1 MWNRGGCRT
10 PDVLPCCRPVKHR
23 LLISLVAAVTVAT
36 PALATPARP
45 VVLVQAGHVSPGEP
59 GYSAQTGASGG
70 PFGSESAFTTRL
82 RADVIAQLTALGV
95 DARPLNARVEPLGV
109 AGATF
114 VSLHHDSAGGAAA
127 IGRAV
132 TGGGENWYHGEGF
145 GTASQRPYGDS
156 GAHRTPATTVSA
168 TVERRS
174 TSLARRIAARLG
186 AIHTARNGARASFS
200 GLVPRNSNPRMNHF
214 YGYYR
219 TNAGARVLVEAGAAG
234 TDNVFLAKTSLI
246 ARAITQA
253 ITDDL
258 RARGLR

>member
-1 MWNRGGCRT
+1 MAT
-10 PDVLPCCRPVKHR
+10 
-23 LLISLVAAVTVAT
+23 AA
-36 PALATPARP
+36 PALATAARP

-70 PFGSESAFTTRL
+70 PFGGESVFTTRL
-82 RADVIAQLTALGV
+82 CNKVIAQLVALGV
-95 DARPLNARVEPLGV
+95 DARPLTARVEPLGV

-114 VSLHHDSAGGAAA
+114 VSLHHDSVGGAAA
-127 IGRAV
+127 VGRAV

-145 GTASQRPYGDS
+145 GTASQTPYRDS

-168 TVERRS
+168 EVEQRS

-186 AIHTARNGARASFS
+186 AIHTTRNGASAQFF
-200 GLVPRNSNPRMNHF
+200 GLVPRDSNPRMNHF

-219 TNAGARVLVEAGAAG
+219 TNADARVLVEAGAAG
-234 TDNVFLAKTSLI
+234 TDNVFLAKTALI

-253 ITDDL
+253 IADDL